1 MKGAYALMW
10 SGGKDS
16 ALALHRARLQGRHV
30 SRLINFYES
39 TTGRVRFHATRV
51 QMLESQAAAA
61 SIELRAIATTWPE
74 MEERLRGELAALRAA
89 GFTGVVFGDIHLADV
104 RAWYEE
110 RVVAAG
116 LEHVEP
122 LWGEAPGRLVREF
135 VETGGRAVVT
145 CVDTTR
151 LDRSWLGRLID
162 ARFADEITS
171 IGVDPC
177 GENGEYHSFV
187 FESPEFSRSV
197 AWRAGDTRDDGRFS
211 QLDVL
216 SGSDGDQNF
225 RHDVALSRLV
235 DPKPTF
241 ENLAR
246 NTGVSYDDAVHHALV
261 RYASSGAEA
270 LLAIEPWALRQ
281 LIEARRAEDWAKVAS
296 LIDWL
301 EAGLDSTSWR

>member
-1 MKGAYALMW
+1 MRGMRRPYALMW

-16 ALALHRARLQGRHV
+16 ALALHRARAKGLEIA
-30 SRLINFYES
+30 RLVNFYDEA
-39 TTGRVRFHATRV
+39 TGRVRFHATRV
-51 QMLESQAAAA
+51 EMLRAQAAAA
-61 SIELRAIATTWPE
+61 GIELHAIATSWPE
-74 MEERLRGELAALRAA
+74 MDRRLRDELALLHKT
-89 GFTGVVFGDIHLADV
+89 GFAGVVLGDIHLADV

-122 LWGEAPGRLVREF
+122 LWAEPPLVLLREF

-151 LDRSWLGRLID
+151 LDRAWLGRIID
-162 ARFADEITS
+162 RRFADEIAAT
-171 IGVDPC
+171 GVDPC

-187 FESPEFSRSV
+187 FEGPVFTSHV
-197 AWRAGDTRDDGRFS
+197 AWKAGEVHEDGRFV

-216 SGSDGDQNF
+216 PLTQDGNQNF
-225 RHDVALSRLV
+225 RDDVALSRLV
-235 DPKPTF
+235 DPETTLR
-241 ENLAR
+241 NLAR
-246 NTGVSYDDAVHHALV
+246 NTGTSFEDVVHHALV

-270 LLAIEPWALRQ
+270 LLAVEPWALRQ
-281 LIEARRAEDWAKVAS
+281 LIEARKAGDWEKVGS

-301 EAGLDSTSWR
+301 EAGL